1 MSFDPSVFYDEG
13 DVVHHR
19 LTGWKG
25 IVVGERNFGA
35 YYEVV
40 FLIGEMPTR
49 TELEPALLRPDTPPS
64 GDTTAANVIPVNFT
78 KGVRLTPDTPTG
90 GAA

>member
-13 DVVHHR
+13 DEVRHR

-25 IVVGERNFGA
+25 IVVGERNWGT

-40 FLIGEMPTR
+40 FLINDMPTR
-49 TELEPALLRPDTPPS
+49 TELEPALLRPDNRDGS
-64 GDTTAANVIPVNFT
+64 NGGNVVEFPFGGKLNET
-78 KGVRLTPDTPTG
+78 TPTQG
-90 GAA
+90 TA

>member
-1 MSFDPSVFYDEG
+1 MSFDPEAYYDAG
-13 DVVHHR
+13 DEVRHR

-25 IVVGERNFGA
+25 IVVGERNYGA

-40 FLIGEMPTR
+40 FLINDMPTR
-49 TELEPALLRPDTPPS
+49 TELEPALLRHDTPES
-64 GDTTAANVIPVNFT
+64 WIGNVIPVDFT